1 MENNPLFRHINPRLL
16 MHESLERCC
25 LDDCKAAC
33 CLHGVW
39 VDSIRMHDILDHVE
53 LIAPHMPEDLRNP
66 IDWFDDR
73 TSQDEFSLS
82 GTVVHSTVLLAP
94 EHYGET
100 ACVFLRSWDH
110 KCALQVAADENDL
123 HPWRFKPF
131 YCVLHPLDLDDQGR
145 ISVEEDLECLLNEKG
160 SCVRPADHKTPLIET
175 FSPELRYLLGENR
188 FSQLEELNKSRLNR

>member
-1 MENNPLFRHINPRLL
+1 MENNPLFKKINPRLL
-16 MHESLERCC
+16 MCEPLERCC

-39 VDSIRMHDILDHVE
+39 VDSVCKDDILSHAE
-53 LIAPHMPEDLRNP
+53 LIAPHMPEDVQNP

-82 GTVVHSTVLLAP
+82 GTVVHSTVLPAP

-100 ACVFLRSWDH
+100 ACVFLRPSDH
-110 KCALQVAADENDL
+110 KCALQVAADENNL

-131 YCVLHPLDLDDQGR
+131 YCILHPLDLDDRGR
-145 ISVEEDLECLLNEKG
+145 ITLEEDLVCLLNEKG
-160 SCVRPADHKTPLIET
+160 SCVRPADHNISLIET
-175 FSPELRYLLGENR
+175 FSPELRYLLGERR
-188 FSQLEELNKSRLNR
+188 FLQLENLL

>member
-1 MENNPLFRHINPRLL
+1 
-16 MHESLERCC
+16 
-25 LDDCKAAC
+25 
-33 CLHGVW
+33 
-39 VDSIRMHDILDHVE
+39 MHDILDHIE

-82 GTVVHSTVLLAP
+82 GIVVHSTVLPAP

-100 ACVFLRSWDH
+100 ACVFLRPWDH

-145 ISVEEDLECLLNEKG
+145 ISLEEDLECLLNEKG

-175 FSPELRYLLGENR
+175 FSPELHYLLGEKR